1 MNAIE
6 LMVKE
11 HENISRMLLVV
22 RKACFGVLKGE
33 EVNFDD
39 FNAMVDF
46 IRTYADGHH
55 HNKEEIF
62 LFNRMADNLGAA
74 GEKVIKHG
82 MLVEHDLGRMYV
94 GNLSEALKKLK
105 NGDEEAK
112 LDVIANAIAYTD
124 LLTRHIEKENGVVYK
139 FAERSLEKS
148 LMDTINDECRTYE
161 EEHDNT
167 RVEKLDVLER
177 LEKKYVK

>member
-6 LMVKE
+6 LMVHE
-11 HENISRMLLVV
+11 HENISRMLVVV
-22 RKACFGVLKGE
+22 RKACFRVLKGE

-39 FNAMVDF
+39 FNDMVDF

-55 HNKEEIF
+55 HHKEEIF
-62 LFNRMADNLGAA
+62 LFNRMVENLGPA

-94 GNLSEALKKLK
+94 GNLSEALTKLES
-105 NGDEEAK
+105 GDEEAK
-112 LDVIANAIAYTD
+112 LDVIANAVAYTD
-124 LLTRHIEKENGVVYK
+124 LLTRHIDKENGVVYK

-148 LMDTINDECRTYE
+148 LMDTINDECKVYE
-161 EEHDNT
+161 EEHDNI
-167 RVEKLDVLER
+167 RAAKLDILEK
-177 LEKKYVK
+177 LEKKYL